1 MKMNLNDE
9 RKSKSIRATNKVS
22 LLFLY
27 SSFHCHMKTFNDTH
41 NWFSSDQFDEWGISI
56 VTKIAL

>member
-22 LLFLY
+22 GWDVRISVF
-27 SSFHCHMKTFNDTH
+27 
-41 NWFSSDQFDEWGISI
+41 FDLNI
-56 VTKIAL
+56 TIATY